1 MDIHYSA
8 KLERFANQHLKNYLE
23 PSSHHILIE
32 RARSLRSQLQKGEWK
47 FLIPRDHPLTFKK
60 NKSDLQIDISCK
72 IEGIG
77 SDILKHN
84 VELQIK
90 STKEVNSEPII
101 NFHIDRKIPKKQEP
115 WNHLHI
121 GENDEP
127 RFPFPPMDIILLC
140 EFILI
145 NYFPKDSE
153 KLRKDSGWKEFVI
166 YSQNTFQ
173 KEYFQQCRNCIEN
186 NNDITLME
194 HLLNYP

>member
-1 MDIHYSA
+1 MVDIHYSA
-8 KLERFANQHLKNYLE
+8 NLERFANQHLKNYLE
-23 PSSHHILIE
+23 PDSHHILIE
-32 RARSLRSQLQKGEWK
+32 RARSLRGQLQKGEWK
-47 FLIPRDHPLTFKK
+47 FLIPRDHPLIFKK
-60 NKSDLQIDISCK
+60 NKSDLHIDISCK

-77 SDILKHN
+77 KDIKKHN

-90 STKEVNSEPII
+90 STKGIFK
-101 NFHIDRKIPKKQEP
+101 FHIDKKIPEKQEP
-115 WNHLHI
+115 WHHLHI
-121 GENDEP
+121 GGNDEP

-153 KLRKDSGWKEFVI
+153 KLRKDRGWKELVI

-173 KEYFQQCRNCIEN
+173 KEYFQQCGNCIEN
-186 NNDITLME
+186 NKDSTLME